1 MRSGWEGEG
10 EAGGW
15 GAGRRRRGAPVAGQ
29 GGRRRLQ
36 GWEKPLAAVAD
47 KT

>member
-15 GAGRRRRGAPVAGQ
+15 GAGRRRRGAPAAGQ